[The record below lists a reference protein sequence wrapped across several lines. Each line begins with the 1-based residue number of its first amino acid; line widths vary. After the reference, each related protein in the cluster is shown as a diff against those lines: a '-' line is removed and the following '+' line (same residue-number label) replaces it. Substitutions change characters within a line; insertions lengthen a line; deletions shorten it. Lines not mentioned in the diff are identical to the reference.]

1 MKQLIFGLAA
11 ASLLTLGN
19 LPTANAG
26 ILIGYGGNSTN
37 DPLISGA
44 TATAIFEFDETAP
57 PVDGRRL
64 LKVTIEN
71 TTDQSAPGLTS
82 AFLTGLAFDTPQFTG
97 REIVFDNATYAASNT
112 ALGNVLIPSVS
123 FNPFTAGPKPEFDIA
138 FTDGSNIQGGG
149 SPIDGLAIGDS
160 ITVSIEFT
168 FNPEFNPLT
177 STPSPGD
184 IENAFWSGFE
194 TDLRSAVRF
203 KAITGTSPDG
213 DVINGGSDKI
223 TGGDPQVPPDDSTNQ
238 VPEPASFA
246 VFGLLALCSVG
257 AGVRRRRLQR
267 Q

>member
-19 LPTANAG
+19 LPQANAG

-44 TATAIFEFDETAP
+44 TATAIFEFDATAP

-64 LKVTIEN
+64 LTVTVEN

-82 AFLTGLAFDTPQFTG
+82 AFLTGIAFDTPIFTG
-97 REIVFDNATYAASNT
+97 REIAFDGGTYTLNT
-112 ALGNVLIPSVS
+112 VLGNVLIGNVAFS
-123 FNPFTAGPKPEFDIA
+123 PFTAGPNPEFDIA
-138 FTDGSNIQGGG
+138 FTDGSAIGGGG

-160 ITVSIEFT
+160 ITVSIEFA
-168 FNPEFNPLT
+168 FDPVFDPL
-177 STPSPGD
+177 SATPSPDD
-184 IENAFWSGFE
+184 IEAAFWTGFE

-203 KAITGTSPDG
+203 KAISGISPTG

-238 VPEPASFA
+238 VPEPASVA
-246 VFGLLALCSVG
+246 VFGLLALCSAG

-267 Q
+267 K